1 MSRWCGSLMKLMARS
16 PMPSLVV
23 TPLRGQQF
31 VEPILVT
38 DNFMHVVAELISR
51 NTCSPQA
58 KVVELP
64 VVDAAPQFE
73 LSAVTAVLQTKISL
87 ELSSEDKINTIK
99 SHSRCCSSSLESIS
113 LWQTNTGGNRSDWL
127 MPRKQMPKSLLSLIP
142 APFAPLALVGHR
154 LLNNVTISFTYMI
167 WHLSLL
173 LLVAASLEFYHQ
185 QPGGQFD
192 HRQCSPIGYAY
203 VKD

>member
-1 MSRWCGSLMKLMARS
+1 MKLMARS

-38 DNFMHVVAELISR
+38 DNFMDVVAELISR

-87 ELSSEDKINTIK
+87 ELSSEVKINTIK

-113 LWQTNTGGNRSDWL
+113 L
-127 MPRKQMPKSLLSLIP
+127 
-142 APFAPLALVGHR
+142 
-154 LLNNVTISFTYMI
+154 
-167 WHLSLL
+167 
-173 LLVAASLEFYHQ
+173 
-185 QPGGQFD
+185 
-192 HRQCSPIGYAY
+192 
-203 VKD
+203 